1 MTTSKIRTNNS
12 IFKNLQ
18 KVSIYE
24 VSKLV
29 YIGGKR
35 NVKSKF
41 FEQRKYADLLYD
53 EITTTFEIEN
63 KDFEIIKSINNQS
76 PMYSKCVVYK
86 KGNKSVTFSVME
98 RTMLK

>member
-1 MTTSKIRTNNS
+1 MTTAKIRSNNK
-12 IFKNLQ
+12 IFKKLQ

-41 FEQRKYADLLYD
+41 FQRRRYADLLYD
-53 EITTTFEIEN
+53 EITTSFETEN
-63 KDFEIIKSINNQS
+63 EDFKIIKSINNQS
-76 PMYSKCVVYK
+76 PLYSKCVVYK
-86 KGNKSVTFSVME
+86 NGNTSVTFSVME
-98 RTMLK
+98 RTMLD